1 MFLCP
6 KPIYWLCKYFIILVI
21 AFGLL
26 IFRSYM
32 DDQYLVE
39 GMLYLSLFL
48 FLVLVYTYI
57 DMLFCTSWH
66 ITEERIQL
74 KRGVFYKKRDY
85 IELYRVVDYEE
96 TQSLIQMI
104 FLNKTVTIISGDKTH
119 PVLKIYGIDNKILLI
134 DYIRTRVEK
143 QKRLHG
149 IYEVTNR

>member
-1 MFLCP
+1 MYLCP

-26 IFRSYM
+26 IFRSYIE
-32 DDQYLVE
+32 DQYLVE

-104 FLNKTVTIISGDKTH
+104 FLNKTVTIISGDKPH
-119 PVLKIYGIDNKILLI
+119 PVLKIYGIDNKLLLI

>member
-1 MFLCP
+1 MYLCP
-6 KPIYWLCKYFIILVI
+6 KPIYWLYKYFIILVI

-26 IFRSYM
+26 IFRSYIE
-32 DDQYLVE
+32 DQYLVE

-104 FLNKTVTIISGDKTH
+104 FF
-119 PVLKIYGIDNKILLI
+119 PVSLFVSPAVRMLQWRKPFS
-134 DYIRTRVEK
+134 E
-143 QKRLHG
+143 
-149 IYEVTNR
+149 